1 MKSTTKSKTLNI
13 FLKILEEKH
22 PEWSE
27 ACRRN
32 TAYLLCDAS
41 QEILLDNSDG
51 LSNAMSN
58 AIIDLEQHK
67 KMFRDH
73 IEQVQSITKTMFTS
87 FQSQGFIKPDID
99 KKTNKPYLKGR
110 TSMVDE
116 MVTFLNKMNST
127 VIDFY
132 KDVYKIQDIKE
143 AKDTNVKTTLF

>member
-22 PEWSE
+22 PELSE

-32 TAYLLCDAS
+32 TAYSLCDAS

-116 MVTFLNKMNST
+116 MVDFLNKMNNT
-127 VIDFY
+127 VMDFY
-132 KDVYKIQDIKE
+132 KDVYKIQDMKE
-143 AKDTNVKTTLF
+143 AKDTNVQTTLF